1 MELIDRY
8 LQAVRGYLPK
18 AQRED
23 IIRELSDDLRSQV
36 EDREEA
42 LGRPLTAND
51 EAAILRQFG
60 HPMLLASRY
69 RPKQQ
74 LIGAAIFPFY
84 WFVLKISLLGML
96 VVQVVASVVLL
107 AIGKPAGEVIAHL
120 VTLPVGPAVMVF
132 GWVTLAFAIAD
143 RHVTRLP
150 FIVDWKPE
158 SLPPLRKEPAG
169 RSRLALVCAI
179 FMSTLFFL
187 WWAALPNNTWLAFGP
202 AWKMFELSPVFDRIH
217 LPILFV
223 SLAGLIVQWINLV
236 RRDWLGHRNVAKVVS
251 GLVALVTVAIL
262 LNSGDL
268 VMAADPTSRELA
280 KIVRVVNMSVRLS
293 LIVMGIVATIDI
305 VRDVIRLARS
315 QDDAVTSK
323 A

>member
-8 LQAVRGYLPK
+8 LQAVRGCLPK

-42 LGRPLTAND
+42 LGRPLTAEE

-96 VVQVVASVVLL
+96 LVHVIASIVML
-107 AIGKPAGEVIAHL
+107 AIGKPAAEVVANL
-120 VTLPVGPAVMVF
+120 VTLPVGPGVMVF
-132 GWVTLAFAIAD
+132 GWVTLVFAIAD

-169 RSRLALVCAI
+169 RSRAALVCEI
-179 FMSTLFFL
+179 FMSTLFLL
-187 WWAALPNNTWLAFGP
+187 WWAALPNNTWLVFGP
-202 AWKMFELSPVFDRIH
+202 AWKMLELSPVFDRIH
-217 LPILFV
+217 LPILFL
-223 SLAGLIVQWINLV
+223 SLAGLVVQWINLI
-236 RRDWLGHRNVAKVVS
+236 RRDWLGHRDVAKVVS

-268 VMAADPTSRELA
+268 VAADATSLELA
-280 KIVRVVNMSVRLS
+280 KMVRIVNMSVRVS
-293 LIVMGIVATIDI
+293 LIVMGIVVTIDI
-305 VRDVIRLARS
+305 VRDAIRLARS